1 MDKMLNKIRGTFTK
15 NNHQVKKG
23 SFLYCKVWF
32 TIQSCEY
39 TSQGILI
46 FELRNLIESLSNE
59 TSFVWMLCHWK
70 IWFNSFPDPG
80 NIYPTCKAWFFKVA
94 IFLCIYPWTVKV
106 ACGEIFPD
114 EFLIAL
120 HVTSKQLMVKT
131 SINSTWNLHCGTLKV
146 QYLVCLFF
154 TTWEELRG
162 CC

>member
-1 MDKMLNKIRGTFTK
+1 MIDLSGLNSIR
-15 NNHQVKKG
+15 N
-23 SFLYCKVWF
+23 F

-46 FELRNLIESLSNE
+46 FELRNLIGSLSNE
-59 TSFVWMLCHWK
+59 TSCVWMLCHWK

-80 NIYPTCKAWFFKVA
+80 NIYPTCKAWFFKVE

-120 HVTSKQLMVKT
+120 HVTSKQLMVMT

-146 QYLVCLFF
+146 QYLVCLFLPLEKNSEAVAK
-154 TTWEELRG
+154 TLKLELV
-162 CC
+162 